1 VRRLIGTVTVLSALV
16 AAGLAFGQAF
26 TPPAGA
32 KMGINLYPVTKF
44 RGSPEVITKDSPR
57 IARPIEAESWAITR
71 GVWELCGNINY
82 GAPCQQVSESNQGVP
97 VAVIVRSAR
106 LVGDQGFA
114 LAAPVLES
122 QQQKAAVAA
131 APPPRAAPAPV
142 VAPAVTA
149 GGVAGSSP
157 SLKGSGVEFFAA
169 PARDGLRV
177 LACAQGAPSAAC
189 VQATADGFCAGRG
202 YLDSSNRDTENVGGR
217 AYLANVLCKSSADAG
232 ARSAP
237 APAAKKKGFL
247 GRIF

>member
-16 AAGLAFGQAF
+16 AAGLAFGQSF

-32 KMGINLYPVTKF
+32 KMGISLYPVTKF
-44 RGSPEVITKDSPR
+44 RSAPEVITKDTPR
-57 IARPIEAESWAITR
+57 LARPIEAQSWAITR

-82 GAPCQQVSESNQGVP
+82 SAPCQRVSESNQGVP
-97 VAVIVRSAR
+97 TAIIVRSAR

-114 LAAPVLES
+114 LAAPVLETR
-122 QQQKAAVAA
+122 QEKAAVAAA

-149 GGVAGSSP
+149 GGIAGASP

-177 LACAQGAPSAAC
+177 LACAQGAPSASC
-189 VQATADGFCAGRG
+189 IQATADGFCAERG
-202 YLDSSNRDTENVGGR
+202 YLDSSNRDTENLGGR
-217 AYLANVLCKSSADAG
+217 AYLSNVLCKSSADAG
-232 ARSAP
+232 ARSAQP
-237 APAAKKKGFL
+237 GQKKKGFL

>member
-1 VRRLIGTVTVLSALV
+1 VRRLIGTVTVLGALV

-32 KMGINLYPVTKF
+32 KVGISLYPVTKY
-44 RGSPEVITKDSPR
+44 RGAPDVVVKDTPR
-57 IARPIEAESWAITR
+57 LARPIEAQSWAITR

-82 GAPCQQVSESNQGVP
+82 GEPCQRVSESKEAIPTAIV
-97 VAVIVRSAR
+97 VRSVR

-114 LAAPVLES
+114 LAAPVLETK
-122 QQQKAAVAA
+122 QEKAALAA
-131 APPPRAAPAPV
+131 APAPRAAPAPV
-142 VAPAVTA
+142 VAPAVAA
-149 GGVAGSSP
+149 GGIAGASP

-189 VQATADGFCAGRG
+189 IQATADGFCAERG
-202 YLDSSNRDTENVGGR
+202 YLDSSNRDTENVAGR

-232 ARSAP
+232 AHAAP
-237 APAAKKKGFL
+237 PPTEKKKGFL
-247 GRIF
+247 GHIF